1 MKPRRALLEADIR
14 FANTAAGLD
23 ETGAV
28 RMLAISDLYDQ
39 MGKSCRRPYSSEHF
53 LTAGLFAMNFWLP
66 EPKCRYS
73 ISWRC
78 PEMN

>member
-1 MKPRRALLEADIR
+1 VILQKVEVLQDALFETNSMKPRRALLEADIR

-39 MGKSCRRPYSSEHF
+39 MGKSCRRPSEPRQ
-53 LTAGLFAMNFWLP
+53 TA
-66 EPKCRYS
+66 S
-73 ISWRC
+73 IGD
-78 PEMN
+78 